1 MESVR
6 FRKSKLQ
13 VGLLHHRRNQGA
25 FGPWPPKQGCGVVR
39 SRIFFGGV
47 GVVFLTTLGVGV
59 GFFVRLRKSIWI
71 IFYITLLN
79 WEFVLNGTSS
89 FEICCWN
96 RDFLLCT
103 IILSGFGNFGR
114 SESDWEILERPELDS
129 DILLPTS
136 QPCSKVYNIIA
147 SYIANCAK
155 SSYHDWV
162 NIVTSSKHKKYNLC
176 DVFKQTPVTG
186 ASKFFCTGPPKSVAY
201 LC

>member
-89 FEICCWN
+89 FEICC
-96 RDFLLCT
+96 
-103 IILSGFGNFGR
+103 
-114 SESDWEILERPELDS
+114 
-129 DILLPTS
+129 
-136 QPCSKVYNIIA
+136 
-147 SYIANCAK
+147 
-155 SSYHDWV
+155 
-162 NIVTSSKHKKYNLC
+162 
-176 DVFKQTPVTG
+176 
-186 ASKFFCTGPPKSVAY
+186 
-201 LC
+201 